1 MGPHRAGRMTV
12 MADTTT
18 PSSGGTRA
26 TALDIVRLLV
36 LVFALLSLAL
46 WGFLA
51 WPVPINIVIGLV
63 APVAAILVW
72 ALFVSPKAVVPTHP
86 FIRAVVELL
95 IFASATIAWWSMGQA
110 WIGLAF
116 AVVAVASGVI
126 AGRRALA

>member
-1 MGPHRAGRMTV
+1 

-18 PSSGGTRA
+18 PAAGRTSRVG
-26 TALDIVRLLV
+26 ALDVVRLLV

-46 WGFLA
+46 WGFIA
-51 WPVPINIVIGLV
+51 WPLPANIVIGIV

-86 FIRAVVELL
+86 FVRAVVELL

-116 AVVAVASGVI
+116 AIVAVASGVI
-126 AGRRALA
+126 AGRRTLA

>member
-1 MGPHRAGRMTV
+1 

-26 TALDIVRLLV
+26 SALDIVRLLV
-36 LVFALLSLAL
+36 LVFALVSLAL
-46 WGFLA
+46 WGLLA
-51 WPVPINIVIGLV
+51 WPLPINIVIGIV
-63 APVAAILVW
+63 APIAAILVW

-95 IFASATIAWWSMGQA
+95 IFASATIAWWSLGQA

-116 AVVAVASGVI
+116 AVVAVASGVV
-126 AGRRALA
+126 AGRRTFA